1 MTKEQNEDELDKL
14 NALLTKEN
22 KLQLMAFAQRLLEE
36 QQGISQGSEELEEN
50 DSN

>member
-1 MTKEQNEDELDKL
+1 MAKEQNDDELDKL

-22 KLQLMAFAQRLLEE
+22 KLQLMAFAQRLLTE
-36 QQGISQGSEELEEN
+36 QQSGNQKPETQEED